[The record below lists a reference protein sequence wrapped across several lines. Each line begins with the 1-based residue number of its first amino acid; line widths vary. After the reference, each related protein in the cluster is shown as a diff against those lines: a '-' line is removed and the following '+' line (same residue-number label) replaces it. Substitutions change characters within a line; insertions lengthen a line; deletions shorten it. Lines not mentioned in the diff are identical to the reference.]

1 MAFCPICK
9 MEYREGVTE
18 CADCHVALVDV
29 LPHAKQ
35 SLLLR
40 IKSERVFGKFKKYLE
55 YSKIPVETEYHL
67 EDARF
72 DLYVLPKHENKVKAA
87 WETFLL
93 MELGGELGGEIQQE
107 EAAADL
113 LHANIPKQVQK
124 DILRFQ
130 QEAAGASA
138 ADEAVPSEES
148 ASETFDADFLQG
160 IRDDLHD
167 ALRGD
172 AASDPDGGGL
182 SDRELT
188 EENSVEDVARELLHP
203 SGGSYESMK
212 HKADDTYGSAATLLL
227 FGSAGIVYTLLN
239 IAGVLSHFEQGFSQW
254 LLLIFFSVLLGAG
267 IYTWKQYRTYK
278 GKAAE
283 EEKLRER
290 LDLWMKETFTPE
302 AFEKLNED
310 GLSPE
315 ETVIVRLDW
324 MAKSILAA
332 YPELS
337 ENAAYQYADDFYNS
351 EFSEEEPEAC

>member
-18 CADCHVALVDV
+18 CADCHVALVEV

-35 SLLLR
+35 NLLLR

-55 YSKIPVETEYHL
+55 YSKISVETEYHL

-72 DLYVLPKHENKVKAA
+72 NLYVLPKYENKVKAA

-93 MELGGELGGEIQQE
+93 MELGGELGEEIRQE

-130 QEAAGASA
+130 QETIGASGTDVSE
-138 ADEAVPSEES
+138 ADAPNEDASRADAPPDNEEP
-148 ASETFDADFLQG
+148 AFDD
-160 IRDDLHD
+160 
-167 ALRGD
+167 
-172 AASDPDGGGL
+172 GGL

-188 EENSVEDVARELLHP
+188 EEDSVEDVARELLHP

-212 HKADDTYGSAATLLL
+212 HKAEDTYGSAVTLIL
-227 FGSAGIVYTLLN
+227 FGALGIVYMFLN
-239 IAGVLSHFEQGFSQW
+239 IAGILSHFERGFSQC

-267 IYTWKQYRTYK
+267 IYTWRQYQTYK
-278 GKAAE
+278 SKADE

-290 LDLWMKETFTPE
+290 LNLWMKETFTPE
-302 AFEKLNED
+302 AFAALNED

-315 ETVIVRLDW
+315 EIVIVRLDW

-337 ENAAYQYADDFYNS
+337 ENAAYQYADDFYNA
-351 EFSEEEPEAC
+351 EFSADETD

>member
-1 MAFCPICK
+1 MAICPICK

-29 LPHAKQ
+29 LPHAKHN
-35 SLLLR
+35 LLFR

-55 YSKIPVETEYHL
+55 YSKISVETEYHL

-93 MELGGELGGEIQQE
+93 MELGGELGSEIQQE

-130 QEAAGASA
+130 QEAA
-138 ADEAVPSEES
+138 S
-148 ASETFDADFLQG
+148 ASETDVLEEDAEPPFDD
-160 IRDDLHD
+160 
-167 ALRGD
+167 
-172 AASDPDGGGL
+172 GGL

-188 EENSVEDVARELLHP
+188 EEDSVEDVARELLHP

-212 HKADDTYGSAATLLL
+212 HKAEDTYGSAVTLIL
-227 FGSAGIVYTLLN
+227 FGALGIVYMFLN
-239 IAGVLSHFEQGFSQW
+239 IAGILSHFERGFSQW
-254 LLLIFFSVLLGAG
+254 LLLIFFSILLGAG
-267 IYTWKQYRTYK
+267 VYTWKQYQTYK
-278 GKAAE
+278 SKADE

-302 AFEKLNED
+302 AFAKLNED

-315 ETVIVRLDW
+315 EIVIVRLDW

-351 EFSEEEPEAC
+351 EFSFEETDDFAQKQEK